1 MSQSLGPPHITK
13 KTRETEGQGPTGM
26 RVGVTSWRN
35 RDGGDQR
42 HAGGISVYL
51 TSKNP
56 AKEPMILQA

>member
-1 MSQSLGPPHITK
+1 MV
-13 KTRETEGQGPTGM
+13 ETEGQGPTGM
-26 RVGVTSWRN
+26 QVGVTSWRN

-42 HAGGISVYL
+42 HAGGISLYL